1 MRVALFALLL
11 AGCTTA
17 EPLPPSDPASGDRSV
32 QGRVTAVDLDPM
44 AYDANGQITLVTDGG
59 EAVLVL
65 IPARTNLCEADF
77 GSYGDIRVGDRLSV
91 RGAPGGGGIVPC
103 ASAAHYLRRD

>member
-1 MRVALFALLL
+1 MRIALFALLL

-17 EPLPPSDPASGDRSV
+17 EPLSPSDPASGDRFV

-44 AYDANGQITLVTDGG
+44 AYDGNGQITLVTDGG
-59 EAVLVL
+59 EAVLVQ
-65 IPARTNLCEADF
+65 IPARTNLCEADLRA
-77 GSYGDIRVGDRLSV
+77 YGDVQVGDRLSV

-103 ASAAHYLRRD
+103 ASEAHYLRRN